1 MAALSSGD
9 DTNDAI
15 AFRPCILWFTGLSAA
30 GKTSCADEV
39 SSRLERLG
47 CSVFQLDGDV
57 VRQQQSRDLGFSDD
71 DRRENILRV
80 GSMARERLQKR
91 EEVVLVALISPF
103 RSARDLVRRSV
114 APGQFVEIF
123 VDAPLAVCEQRDP
136 KGLYRRARAGE
147 IKHFT
152 GIDSRFE
159 PPQQP
164 ELVLNSAVHAVG
176 TLADQV
182 MGYLKSNGYI
192 RHTE

>member
-1 MAALSSGD
+1 
-9 DTNDAI
+9 
-15 AFRPCILWFTGLSAA
+15 
-30 GKTSCADEV
+30 
-39 SSRLERLG
+39 
-47 CSVFQLDGDV
+47 
-57 VRQQQSRDLGFSDD
+57 
-71 DRRENILRV
+71 
-80 GSMARERLQKR
+80 MARERLQKR
-91 EEVVLVALISPF
+91 EEIVLVALISPF

-114 APGQFVEIF
+114 APRQFVEIF

-159 PPQQP
+159 PPQRP
-164 ELVLNSAVHAVG
+164 ELVLNSAVHAVE

-182 MGYLKSNGYI
+182 MGYLKLNGYI